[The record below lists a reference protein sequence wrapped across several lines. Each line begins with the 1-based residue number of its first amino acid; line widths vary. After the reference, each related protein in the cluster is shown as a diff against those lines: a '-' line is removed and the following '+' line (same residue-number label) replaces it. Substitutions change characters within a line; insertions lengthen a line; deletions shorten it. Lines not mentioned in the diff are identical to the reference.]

1 MAKRGGKTGNEGELT
16 VAGGARPQARRPR
29 PHEWTKAKEQL
40 FLDTLAE
47 TCNVTLAVEAAG
59 MSLAGAYMKR
69 KRDAAFRTGWREALG
84 IAYSRLELVLLD
96 RAFNGTEKLTTRRD
110 GSEERMREYP
120 NQIALQ
126 LLRMHKDTA
135 AEAAPE
141 NEPSEDEIEEVRQR
155 LFDKLQRLR
164 KRSGSHKRKGR

>member
-1 MAKRGGKTGNEGELT
+1 MPKRGGKKSKRSELT
-16 VAGGARPQARRPR
+16 VAGGGKPQIRRR
-29 PHEWTKAKEQL
+29 RANEWTKAKEQL

-47 TCNVTLAVEAAG
+47 TCNVTLAVEATG
-59 MSLAGAYMKR
+59 MSLAGAYRKR
-69 KRDAAFRTGWREALG
+69 QRDAAFRAGWREAIG

-126 LLRMHKDTA
+126 LLRMHKDMA

-141 NEPSEDEIEEVRQR
+141 NEPSADEIEEVRQR

-164 KRSGSHKRKGR
+164 KRTVK

>member
-1 MAKRGGKTGNEGELT
+1 VPNRGGKKKSQEELT
-16 VAGGARPQARRPR
+16 IAGGEKPQVRRPR
-29 PHEWTKAKEQL
+29 AHEWTKAKEQL
-40 FLDTLAE
+40 FLDTLAQ
-47 TCNVTLAVEAAG
+47 TCNVTLAIEAAG
-59 MSLAGAYMKR
+59 MSLAGAYAKR
-69 KRDAAFRTGWREALG
+69 KRDAAFRASWKEAVG

-96 RAFNGTEKLTTRRD
+96 RAFNGTEKLTVRRD

-126 LLRMHKDTA
+126 LLRMHKETA

-141 NEPSEDEIEEVRQR
+141 NEPSQDEIEEVRQR

-164 KRSGSHKRKGR
+164 KRSGPAKRKAR

>member
-1 MAKRGGKTGNEGELT
+1 MPKRGGTTNSNQELRIVGGEK
-16 VAGGARPQARRPR
+16 PQVRRPR
-29 PHEWTKAKEQL
+29 AHEWTKAKEQL

-59 MSLAGAYMKR
+59 MSLAGTYMKR
-69 KRDAAFRTGWREALG
+69 KRDAAFRAGWRDALG

-126 LLRMHKDTA
+126 LLRMHKDAVEET
-135 AEAAPE
+135 APE
-141 NEPSEDEIEEVRQR
+141 NQPGEDELEEVRQR

-164 KRSGSHKRKGR
+164 KRPGFAKRKTR